1 MIVADDYPIVLNP
14 LSGSINYR
22 VKNTQPTSMGLP
34 LGISAII
41 ILAPTAVT
49 YGTIGTCIL
58 EVAYVVT

>member
-1 MIVADDYPIVLNP
+1 MITADDYPIVLNP

-34 LGISAII
+34 LDISVII

-49 YGTIGTCIL
+49 DETMGTSIL
-58 EVAYVVT
+58 EVACAVT